1 MDVLQSCGILQH
13 VEDHCTHCGCLW
25 SSQDDSEFCLRCRSH
40 FFFSIPPSLSPS
52 PKRVRLTNQR
62 QLTYC
67 WCETCET
74 FHWLAY
80 SFPPSFISILSL
92 STLPIIS
99 SAMSSPAITT
109 SRRSARVRFIPS
121 DRRNDRSA
129 TAGRLVCFVP
139 RGRHTAHSLR
149 GRCVLCLKRSL
160 DSLDP
165 PNRTA
170 VGKRVTDR
178 NRGNESRIAL
188 AGVSSSGLFGLRR

>member
-13 VEDHCTHCGCLW
+13 ADDHCTHCGCLW

-139 RGRHTAHSLR
+139 RGRHTAHSSTNPREFRAFSPRTLR
-149 GRCVLCLKRSL
+149 PLSETVARFAR
-160 DSLDP
+160 P
-165 PNRTA
+165 AQPNR
-170 VGKRVTDR
+170 
-178 NRGNESRIAL
+178 
-188 AGVSSSGLFGLRR
+188 RRQTRHRPEPRE